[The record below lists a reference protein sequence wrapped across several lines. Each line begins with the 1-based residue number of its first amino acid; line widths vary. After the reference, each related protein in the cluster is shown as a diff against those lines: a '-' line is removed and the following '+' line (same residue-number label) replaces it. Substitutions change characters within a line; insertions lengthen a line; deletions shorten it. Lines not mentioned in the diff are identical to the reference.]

1 MKTAVVTGGVRG
13 IGKAICLQLAR
24 DGYRIITNYRS
35 SADEAQA
42 LQEEIRNRYNG
53 ECLIFQADVSD
64 EEQVK
69 EFFAF
74 IKEAAESIDV
84 LVNNAGI
91 TKDALL
97 ARMSVDAFDQVI
109 GVNLRGVFLCSKL
122 AAKRMMRQKRGRIIQ
137 LTSVSGIMGNV
148 GQTNYSAAK
157 AGVIG
162 MTKTM
167 ARELAAQG
175 ITVNAVA
182 PGFIDTDMT
191 AVLPAAVKEQVVGQI
206 PLQHFGQPEDI
217 AAAVGFLASD
227 AAAYITGQV
236 LAVDGGLA
244 M

>member
-1 MKTAVVTGGVRG
+1 MKTAVVTGGARG
-13 IGKAICLQLAR
+13 IGRAICLQLAR

-35 SADEAQA
+35 SAVEAEA
-42 LQEEIRNRYNG
+42 LRAEIKQLYDG
-53 ECLIFQADVSD
+53 ECLVYQADVSD

-69 EFFAF
+69 AFFSF
-74 IKEAAESIDV
+74 IKEEAESIDV

-91 TKDALL
+91 TKDGLL
-97 ARMSVDAFDQVI
+97 ARMSADAFDQVI
-109 GVNLRGVFLCSKL
+109 AVNLRGVFLCSKA
-122 AAKRMMRQKRGRIIQ
+122 AAKRMMRQKSGRIIQ
-137 LTSVSGIMGNV
+137 LTSVSGIMGNI
-148 GQTNYSAAK
+148 GQINYSAAK

-162 MTKTM
+162 LTKTM

-191 AVLPAAVKEQVVGQI
+191 AGLPESVKEQAVDRI
-206 PLQHFGQPEDI
+206 PLQHFGKPEDI
-217 AAAVGFLASD
+217 AATVGFLASE

-236 LAVDGGLA
+236 LAVDGGLS